1 MRLLFS
7 LRNPVVRAYSEYLN
21 KRVDKTVMRY
31 LHKRID
37 NKMDK
42 ELSEKAP
49 PFKRLVDDVARAM
62 ATCRLPNRT
71 FSMMDE
77 YDKAMERDRCYVNP
91 FVGEGRYARYLK
103 HWLEVVPASQMLLLN
118 FDEWTED
125 PEGMMRRVFA
135 FLQLKPYAISIQQA
149 HNTHLARSVH
159 VHLDGAS
166 NISDVA
172 DASVADALNFRTHC
186 ILHEFF
192 APYQLDLDEL
202 LKKYG
207 YALMRWDTASK
218 GGRICP
224 RGYQYWPASTL
235 RSRRDSSAR
244 GSRGAGRVGNEPAA
258 DGEDG
263 SEVDDSDED
272 DGAGLHAVLGAA
284 RRGSGKGCCRP
295 VWPPEGNEAG
305 DQQAATSIQG

>member
-192 APYQLDLDEL
+192 VPYQLDLDEL
-202 LKKYG
+202 LKLHG
-207 YALMRWDTASK
+207 YAPMRWDTVSK
-218 GGRICP
+218 GGRMCP
-224 RGYQYWPASTL
+224 RGYQYWPAHTR
-235 RSRRDSSAR
+235 RSPHDWSAV
-244 GSRGAGRVGNEPAA
+244 GSRGVGHGAGGNEPAT

-263 SEVDDSDED
+263 GKMDDE
-272 DGAGLHAVLGAA
+272 
-284 RRGSGKGCCRP
+284 
-295 VWPPEGNEAG
+295 
-305 DQQAATSIQG
+305 